1 MGLFGK
7 KHKTAGFIKHG
18 TAGTSNEISF
28 SVLDSMST
36 NAGTQAPGSA
46 KTPLGQLELFTLS
59 DKKESAGPNNVAQ
72 IGDEDAQAPKS
83 KTPKSIERSAE
94 DEIKTRKRKR
104 RLSKIAFAC
113 AAVAAVGLLVF
124 AVYSYVMKDIA
135 TNQTYE
141 GILKQALE
149 EIQLADETLSVMDSS
164 FSDLL
169 SEESMTN
176 METAEAGFSECEK
189 HLEQA
194 QACATRAAKNFTS
207 SNEKEVSAQAQNS
220 ISARQEMMDIG
231 KQIIDLT
238 QEASQAI
245 EYMESAWDSM
255 ILADSHIRTAIQTVS
270 SLEAGAVSAAQ
281 SELNSAKACF
291 SDAQSYYT
299 NVENTYPDEDF
310 SLYNN
315 YIEARLVAIEYLQAA
330 LTAVSDE
337 DTETAAA
344 QMEEYNA
351 ADANA
356 TSIASGMPTDV
367 AQPIRDILTK
377 NLEPLSE
384 SYSNACS
391 QAAKADYVLRN
402 YINNN

>member
-1 MGLFGK
+1 MGLFKK

-46 KTPLGQLELFTLS
+46 KTQLGQLELYTLS
-59 DKKESAGPNNVAQ
+59 DKKESAGPSGVAQ
-72 IGDEDAQAPKS
+72 IGDEDVP
-83 KTPKSIERSAE
+83 TPKKAERSAE
-94 DEIKTRKRKR
+94 DEIKARKRKR
-104 RLSKIAFAC
+104 RRSKIAFAC
-113 AAVAAVGLLVF
+113 AAIVAVGLLVF
-124 AVYSYVMKDIA
+124 AVYGYVVNDIKN
-135 TNQTYE
+135 NQTYE
-141 GILKQALE
+141 GILNQALE

-169 SEESMTN
+169 SEESMSN
-176 METAEAGFSECEK
+176 MEAAQAGFAECTK
-189 HLEQA
+189 HLDQA
-194 QACATRAAKNFTS
+194 QACANRAAENFTS
-207 SNEKEVSAQAQNS
+207 ANEKEVSAQAQNS
-220 ISARQEMMDIG
+220 ISARREMMDVG

-238 QEASQAI
+238 QEANQAI
-245 EYMESAWDSM
+245 EYMQSAWDSM
-255 ILADSHIRTAIQTVS
+255 ILADSHVRTAIQTVS

-281 SELNSAKACF
+281 SELNSAKTCF
-291 SDAQSYYT
+291 ADAQSYYA
-299 NVENTYPDEDF
+299 NVESTYPDEDF
-310 SLYNN
+310 SLYDN
-315 YIEARLVAIEYLQAA
+315 YIEARLVAIGYLQAA

-337 DTETAAA
+337 DTETASA
-344 QMEEYNA
+344 QMEEYNT

-356 TSIASGMPTDV
+356 TSIAAGMPSDV